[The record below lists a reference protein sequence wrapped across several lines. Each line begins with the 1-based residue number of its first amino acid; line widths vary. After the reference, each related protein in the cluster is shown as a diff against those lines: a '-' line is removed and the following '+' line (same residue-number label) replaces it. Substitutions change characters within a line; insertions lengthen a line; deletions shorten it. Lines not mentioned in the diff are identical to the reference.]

1 MMFNAEIMETIAK
14 TEIEEIKRT
23 PKKMFKSLNYRYLI
37 NGKLLMLLQL
47 GLLSQEDYQSI
58 ITDWDCSE
66 EQLIVDAIKDQ
77 ITNGGF

>member
-1 MMFNAEIMETIAK
+1 MMFKAEIMETIAK
-14 TEIEEIKRT
+14 TEIEEIKKT

-47 GLLSQEDYQSI
+47 GILSQEEYQTI
-58 ITDWDCSE
+58 ITAWDCSE
-66 EQLIVDAIKDQ
+66 DNTIKDQ

>member
-1 MMFNAEIMETIAK
+1 MMFKAEIMETIAK
-14 TEIEEIKRT
+14 TEIEEIKKT

-47 GLLSQEDYQSI
+47 GILSHEEYQTI
-58 ITDWDCSE
+58 ITAWDCSE
-66 EQLIVDAIKDQ
+66 DNTIKDQ

>member
-1 MMFNAEIMETIAK
+1 MFTNETMETIAK
-14 TEIEEIKRT
+14 AEIEEIKKT
-23 PKKMFKSLNYRYLI
+23 PKKMFKSLNYRYMI

>member
-1 MMFNAEIMETIAK
+1 MMFTNETMETIAK
-14 TEIEEIKRT
+14 AEIEEIKKT

-47 GLLSQEDYQSI
+47 GLLSQEEYQSI
-58 ITDWDCSE
+58 ITGWDCLE
-66 EQLIVDAIKDQ
+66 ENTIKDQ

>member
-14 TEIEEIKRT
+14 TEIEEIKKT

-47 GLLSQEDYQSI
+47 GLLSQEEYQPI
-58 ITDWDCSE
+58 ITSWDCSE
-66 EQLIVDAIKDQ
+66 DNTIKDQ

>member
-1 MMFNAEIMETIAK
+1 MMFKAEIMETIAK
-14 TEIEEIKRT
+14 IEIEEIKKT

-47 GLLSQEDYQSI
+47 GILSQEEYQTI
-58 ITDWDCSE
+58 ITAWDCSE
-66 EQLIVDAIKDQ
+66 DNTIKDQ

>member
-1 MMFNAEIMETIAK
+1 MMFKAEIMETIAK

-23 PKKMFKSLNYRYLI
+23 PKKMFKSLNYRYMI

-66 EQLIVDAIKDQ
+66 ENTIKDQ

>member
-1 MMFNAEIMETIAK
+1 MFKAEIMETIAK
-14 TEIEEIKRT
+14 IEIEEIKKT

-47 GLLSQEDYQSI
+47 GILSQEEYQTI
-58 ITDWDCSE
+58 ITAWDCSE
-66 EQLIVDAIKDQ
+66 DNTIKDQ

>member
-1 MMFNAEIMETIAK
+1 MFTNETMETIAK
-14 TEIEEIKRT
+14 AEIEEIKKT

-47 GLLSQEDYQSI
+47 GLLSQEEYQSI
-58 ITDWDCSE
+58 ITGWDCLE
-66 EQLIVDAIKDQ
+66 ENTIKDQ

>member
-14 TEIEEIKRT
+14 TEIEEIKKT
-23 PKKMFKSLNYRYLI
+23 SKKMFKSLNYRYLI

-58 ITDWDCSE
+58 ITGWDCAE
-66 EQLIVDAIKDQ
+66 ENTIKDQ
-77 ITNGGF
+77 ITNRGF

>member
-1 MMFNAEIMETIAK
+1 MFNAETMETIAK
-14 TEIEEIKRT
+14 AEIEEIKKT
-23 PKKMFKSLNYRYLI
+23 SKKMFKSLNYRYMI

-58 ITDWDCSE
+58 ITGWDCSE
-66 EQLIVDAIKDQ
+66 ENTIKDQ